1 MHWYNGIDCALD
13 ESEISN
19 ITSQLSTVVLNRT
32 SQTENIKAS
41 SVLSDKP
48 IEAVRALTY
57 HNNLTSKPSS
67 LDESEYLNN
76 LSISDCTLSSTTE
89 INSVVEVY
97 TESLKFSAKN
107 ERQSVNTLR
116 WEAIPRI
123 ENQRRVPIGLKLEM
137 TIVQNDSN

>member
-1 MHWYNGIDCALD
+1 LKVNEANTQSQSSVYNGIDCALD

-67 LDESEYLNN
+67 LDESE
-76 LSISDCTLSSTTE
+76 
-89 INSVVEVY
+89 
-97 TESLKFSAKN
+97 
-107 ERQSVNTLR
+107 QG
-116 WEAIPRI
+116 RI
-123 ENQRRVPIGLKLEM
+123 QPI
-137 TIVQNDSN
+137 I

>member
-1 MHWYNGIDCALD
+1 MYNGIDCALD

-67 LDESEYLNN
+67 LDESEYLNS

-89 INSVVEVY
+89 MNSVVEAY

-107 ERQSVNTLR
+107 DTLVG
-116 WEAIPRI
+116 EHI
-123 ENQRRVPIGLKLEM
+123 EVRS
-137 TIVQNDSN
+137 DSPHCKSKQGSYCDCRCALLAADL